1 MSMDKKTILL
11 LLPSFLCCLL
21 SSTST
26 ISSIDQGDLSC
37 LRSIKSSVEDPFGSL
52 NTWSFDNIGIGDI
65 CMLNGITCWSYYTI
79 SVQSIEL
86 QGLGLE
92 GKFPQGIRNCTSL
105 TTLDLSNN
113 NFFGPIPSNINQLI
127 PYVRVLNL
135 SYNKFS
141 GEIPSSMASCER
153 LNHLVLNKN
162 QLTGQILHNLVSF
175 TG

>member
-1 MSMDKKTILL
+1 MFMSMDKKTILL

-65 CMLNGITCWSYYTI
+65 CMLNGITCWAYYTI

-141 GEIPSSMASCER
+141 GEIPSSMASCVR

-162 QLTGQILHNLVSF
+162 QLTGQIY
-175 TG
+175 GYIG